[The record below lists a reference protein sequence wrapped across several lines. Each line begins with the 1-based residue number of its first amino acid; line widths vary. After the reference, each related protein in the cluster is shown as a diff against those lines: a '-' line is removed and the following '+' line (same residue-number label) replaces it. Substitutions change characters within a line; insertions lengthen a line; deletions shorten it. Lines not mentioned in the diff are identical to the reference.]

1 MKGTCCLELGFIFV
15 RRKDSDDVCVFSIL
29 TRARVHVGVCM
40 CIYTHT
46 HTLRMGYSDVSPRV
60 RTRHLEGPKKPDGL
74 IRHIYISI
82 CVQGTH
88 GYIYARSPDEML
100 D

>member
-40 CIYTHT
+40 CIHTHT
-46 HTLRMGYSDVSPRV
+46 HTAHGVLRC
-60 RTRHLEGPKKPDGL
+60 EPKG
-74 IRHIYISI
+74 
-82 CVQGTH
+82 
-88 GYIYARSPDEML
+88 PDETPGGPEEARWTNSAYMY
-100 D
+100 